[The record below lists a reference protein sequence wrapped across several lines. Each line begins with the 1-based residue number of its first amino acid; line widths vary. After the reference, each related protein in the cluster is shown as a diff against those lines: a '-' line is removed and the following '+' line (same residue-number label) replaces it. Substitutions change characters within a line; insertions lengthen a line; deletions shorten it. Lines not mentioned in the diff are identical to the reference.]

1 MVQPFQGP
9 DAVLLR
15 LKELGVATP
24 QQIEEAKQE
33 QAKTQE
39 RFGAVLTRLGIVRE
53 VNAGRRLTAQLG
65 LMPGRLEPS
74 PVEVVADRRIPVDVC
89 RAHRLVPIQQPE
101 PDRFL
106 VATDDP
112 FTVFA
117 LEWLQRRCG
126 VRLSA
131 ALVREQDMEA
141 ALSRLDEQ
149 MASVPPAALAKPP
162 PSGASPEQSRGTT
175 GPPSA
180 VVEQAVAQAGSDEP
194 IIRLVDSM
202 LSEAVR
208 MRASDVHIE
217 PSADRMRVR
226 YRIDGVLRDAS
237 SPPRALQGPVT
248 SRLKIMA
255 GLNIAERRLPQD
267 GRLQIDV
274 DQHPLDIR
282 VSILPALHGES
293 VVMRLL
299 HRDHSI
305 KGLHE
310 LGMEAEDEKV
320 WTTLI
325 ARPYGMVLVTG
336 PTGSGKTTTL
346 YTTLAALN
354 RPDRKLITVEDPV
367 EYQLPGVNQVHVKS
381 AIGLTFAAGLRAM
394 LRQAPDVI
402 MVGEIRDQ
410 ETAQIAI
417 QAALTGH
424 MVFST
429 LHTNDSPSAVT
440 RLIDMGVA
448 PFLVASTIQGVLAQR
463 LVRRIC
469 PSCRQPRPPTPEEQ
483 AFLGEPAVAEVAAGR
498 GCDQCHGSG
507 FYGRVGIYEL
517 LVLSDALRHL
527 IVTKSQASLLKRQ
540 AVKDGMRTLRDD
552 GRLKVR
558 EGLTAMAEVL
568 RATAEEG
575 A

>member
-1 MVQPFQGP
+1 MVQVIQGP
-9 DAVLLR
+9 EAVLLR
-15 LKELGVATP
+15 LKELGVATS

-53 VNAGRRLTAQLG
+53 VNAGRRLAAQLG
-65 LMPGRLEPS
+65 LMPGRLEPL

-149 MASVPPAALAKPP
+149 MASAPPALARPSSPGPPGALA
-162 PSGASPEQSRGTT
+162 GAGAT
-175 GPPSA
+175 SA

-274 DQHPLDIR
+274 DQHALDVR

-299 HRDHSI
+299 HRDRSI

-310 LGMEAEDEKV
+310 LGMAAEDEKI

-469 PSCRQPRPPTPEEQ
+469 PSCQQRRPPTPEEQ
-483 AFLGEPAVAEVAAGR
+483 HVLGEPAVAEVAAGR

>member
-1 MVQPFQGP
+1 MQTVPAAQHP
-9 DAVLLR
+9 DAILLR

-24 QQIEEAKQE
+24 QQLEEAKQE
-33 QAKTQE
+33 QARTQE
-39 RFGAVLTRLGIVRE
+39 RFGAVLVKLGIIRD
-53 VNAGRRLTAQLG
+53 VNAGRRLAAQLG
-65 LMPGRLEPS
+65 VMPVRLEAS
-74 PVEVVADRRIPVDVC
+74 QAQVVADRRIPLDVC
-89 RAHRLVPIQQPE
+89 RAHRLVPIQQSGSNQ
-101 PDRFL
+101 FL
-106 VATDDP
+106 VVTDDP
-112 FTVFA
+112 FTLFA

-126 VRLSA
+126 VRLDA
-131 ALVREQDMEA
+131 ALVREQDVDA
-141 ALSRLDEQ
+141 LLSRLDHQ
-149 MASVPPAALAKPP
+149 MASAPPSLAKPP
-162 PSGASPEQSRGTT
+162 TAPASAPG
-175 GPPSA
+175 GPG
-180 VVEQAVAQAGSDEP
+180 EQAGAQAGSDEP

-217 PSADRMRVR
+217 PRADQMRVR

-237 SPPRALQGPVT
+237 TPPRALQGPVT

-274 DQHPLDIR
+274 DRHTLDVR

-293 VVMRLL
+293 VVLRLL
-299 HRDHSI
+299 HRDRSI
-305 KGLHE
+305 QGLHE
-310 LGMEAEDEKV
+310 LGMAAQDEQT
-320 WTTLI
+320 WTGLI

-381 AIGLTFAAGLRAM
+381 AIWLTFAAGLRAM

-429 LHTNDSPSAVT
+429 LHTNDASSAVT
-440 RLIDMGVA
+440 RLIDMGIA

-463 LVRRIC
+463 LLRRIC
-469 PSCRQPRPPTPEEQ
+469 PHCQERRATTPDEQ
-483 AFLGEPAVAEVAAGR
+483 AFLGQPAVSEVGVGK
-498 GCDQCHGSG
+498 GCERCHGTG
-507 FYGRVGIYEL
+507 YYGRIGIYEL
-517 LVLSDALRHL
+517 LVLTDALRQL
-527 IVTKSQASLLKRQ
+527 IVTKSQASLLKQQ
-540 AVKDGMRTLRDD
+540 AITEGLRTLRDD

-558 EGLTAMAEVL
+558 EGLTTMAEVL
-568 RATAEEG
+568 RSTAEEG
-575 A
+575 T